1 MTEKKQ
7 ISLEDAEWLD
17 GAANPTD
24 ETLFL
29 EKLSEASDDHEKTF
43 EDLSLPEKTVAEWL
57 WQFKQAAIKVVVVT
71 RAKQK
76 VCHIA
81 TLSGERH

>member
-43 EDLSLPEKTVAEWL
+43 EDLSLPEKTVAE
-57 WQFKQAAIKVVVVT
+57 
-71 RAKQK
+71 
-76 VCHIA
+76 
-81 TLSGERH
+81 